1 VRAGQRGARRG
12 ITALAL
18 SAGLVTTGTI
28 TGTTA
33 VAQAGEQ
40 SAGQGDRSVTLI
52 TGDRVELAGDRV
64 VRFVPGPGRGRLP
77 VRTFTRDGHQH
88 VVPADAIALVDSGK
102 LDPRL
107 FDVTSLAEFGYDDS
121 RRTTIPVLVRP
132 AAGARSG
139 VTALA
144 AKGTVN
150 GLVTGSVEKSGSA
163 WESLR
168 GGAAEKVWLDGVR
181 KVTLDRSTKQ
191 IGAPAAWQA
200 GVTGKGVKVAVLD
213 TGVDEKHPD
222 LQGRQIAE
230 KNFTESPDNTDEVGH
245 GTHVASTIAGK
256 GEKYRGVAP
265 DAEILDGKVCH
276 PGGCSESAIL
286 GGMQWAAEQGASVIN
301 MSLGG
306 GDTPEIDPIEEA
318 VNRISQETGALFVI
332 AAGNSGRPETI
343 GSPGSAES
351 ALTVGAVDRNDGI
364 APFSSRGPAADGAVK
379 PDVTAPGV
387 DIVAAEAGT
396 QGHVSMSGTSMATPH
411 VAGVVALLRQQHP
424 DWAGTRLKATIMASA
439 KANPSLTA
447 FDQGTGR
454 VDVAKMLGQQVIA
467 EPANI
472 NFGVQQWP
480 HDDDQKVVREVTYRN
495 PGKEPVTL
503 DLTVDVKGPDGK
515 PSPAGLFTVSPAK
528 VTLPA
533 GGEAK
538 ATITAD
544 TKANAP
550 DGAYSG
556 AVVASNGLRTLVSVN
571 REVESYDTAV
581 SVLGSDGNPAEN
593 HSTVFVNTKT
603 GKSYPGMAKNVRLP
617 KGEYLVDSGII
628 TTDFKVVFQVQ
639 PKFQVTGKGSIT
651 IDARNAKPVALK
663 TPDAAA
669 KGIIGTVGYSI
680 QIAGRSFGHGWA
692 FFDGLAGQVSTAQ
705 IGPAVPGFLTT
716 IAEQFQG
723 TPRDEKTPVSY
734 RLMYT
739 EKGMPTGYERTAKA
753 NELAEMTTSFRN
765 AGEDRRQRWLRL
777 VHPGAGRRPRGRPR
791 LDRDRHVEL
800 ALRPGRPGQ
809 QQRVHDRDARA
820 FLQGRQEVLAD
831 VRCRDLRP
839 VRPVCARLRPRQARG
854 PDRRQGAALQRQ
866 QRRRGQVQRRNGED
880 LVVPQRHQ
888 AQRVGPP
895 QRDLRRP
902 RRGRRLPGRDGT
914 QPRRGAVEEGERR
927 LDLQGQ
933 AHHRHHAPPAHGG
946 PLPAQT
952 RRQGH
957 RARPCAARPAE
968 GRAGAE
974 HAEGQARHRGG
985 VLRRRRDLEAG
996 AGRRRQGDRA
1006 PPEGR
1011 EVRFA
1016 AGEDDGRRRQHRR
1029 GDDHQRLQDCK
1040 LTHQNANDQNGN
1052 DQNLTGQDWVGH
1064 N

>member
-1 VRAGQRGARRG
+1 MRAGQRGARRG

-33 VAQAGEQ
+33 VAHAGEQ
-40 SAGQGDRSVTLI
+40 SSGQGDRSVTLI

-64 VRFVPGPGRGRLP
+64 VRVVPGPGRGRLP

-121 RRTTIPVLVRP
+121 RRTTVPVIVRP

-144 AKGTVN
+144 AKGSVN
-150 GLVTGSVEKSGSA
+150 GLVTGTVEKSGSA

-168 GGAAEKVWLDGVR
+168 GGAVEKVWLDGVR
-181 KVTLDRSTKQ
+181 KVSLDRSTKQ

-222 LQGRQIAE
+222 LQGKQIAE
-230 KNFTESPDNTDEVGH
+230 KNFTDSPDNTDEVGH
-245 GTHVASTIAGK
+245 GTHVASTIASK
-256 GEKYRGVAP
+256 GEQYRGVAP
-265 DAEILDGKVCH
+265 DAEILDGKVCQ

-318 VNRISQETGALFVI
+318 VNRISRETGALFVI
-332 AAGNSGRPETI
+332 AAGNSGAPETI

-411 VAGVVALLRQQHP
+411 VAGVVALLKQQHP
-424 DWAGTRLKATIMASA
+424 DWTGARLKATVMASA

-454 VDVAKMLGQQVIA
+454 VDVPKMLAQQVIA
-467 EPANI
+467 DPANI

-480 HDDDQKVVREVTYRN
+480 HDDDQKVVRDVTYRN
-495 PGKEPVTL
+495 PGTEPVTL
-503 DLTVDVKGPDGK
+503 DLSVDVKGPDGK

-528 VTLPA
+528 VTIPA

-556 AVVASNGLRTLVSVN
+556 AIVASNGLRTLVSVN

-581 SVLGSDGNPAEN
+581 AVLGSDGNPAESQ
-593 HSTVFVNTKT
+593 STVFVNTKT
-603 GKSYPGMAKNVRLP
+603 GKVYPGLAKNVRLP
-617 KGEYLVDSGII
+617 KGEYLVDSAVI
-628 TTDFKVVFQVQ
+628 TPDFKVAFQVQ

-651 IDARNAKPVALK
+651 IDARNARPVALK

-669 KGIIGTVGYSI
+669 KGMIGTIGYST
-680 QIAGRSFGHGWA
+680 QIAGRTFGHGWA

-705 IGPAVPGFLTT
+705 IGSAPPGFSTT

-739 EKGMPTGYERTAKA
+739 ENAMPTGYERTAKA
-753 NELAEMTTSFRN
+753 NELAEMTTSFRY
-765 AGEDRRQRWLRL
+765 AGEGRQHGIAVMPNPDDGSGGFGWFTRVPEGGRAIDLVSTVTGTWSWIYDRVGPDNNNEYSTETPARSFRGGKKYSQTFGAAVFGPSVPSAPGFGLARL
-777 VHPGAGRRPRGRPR
+777 EDQIAVRVPLFTDSNGGAGRFNGGTAKTSLFHNGTLLGEQDRPAAIFDVPAAEGTYRAEME
-791 LDRDRHVEL
+791 HS
-800 ALRPGRPGQ
+800 
-809 QQRVHDRDARA
+809 RDAELSNKVSGAWTFKAKHTTDITHLPLTVVR
-820 FLQGRQEVLAD
+820 FLPKLDDKDTAHGRVLLVPLKVEQAQNTPKVKRVTVEVSFD
-831 VRCRDLRP
+831 D
-839 VRPVCARLRPRQARG
+839 
-854 PDRRQGAALQRQ
+854 GATWK
-866 QRRRGQVQRRNGED
+866 QVQVAGDKAIVHHPKN
-880 LVVPQRHQ
+880 
-888 AQRVGPP
+888 AKFAS
-895 QRDLRRP
+895 LRAKTT
-902 RRGRRLPGRDGT
+902 D
-914 QPRRGAVEEGERR
+914 
-927 LDLQGQ
+927 
-933 AHHRHHAPPAHGG
+933 
-946 PLPAQT
+946 
-952 RRQGH
+952 
-957 RARPCAARPAE
+957 
-968 GRAGAE
+968 
-974 HAEGQARHRGG
+974 
-985 VLRRRRDLEAG
+985 
-996 AGRRRQGDRA
+996 
-1006 PPEGR
+1006 
-1011 EVRFA
+1011 A
-1016 AGEDDGRRRQHRR
+1016 AG
-1029 GDDHQRLQDCK
+1029 
-1040 LTHQNANDQNGN
+1040 N
-1052 DQNLTGQDWVGH
+1052 TGEVTIIH
-1064 N
+1064 AYKIAS

>member
-1 VRAGQRGARRG
+1 MRAGQRGARRG

-33 VAQAGEQ
+33 VAHAGEQ
-40 SAGQGDRSVTLI
+40 SSGQGDRSVTLI

-64 VRFVPGPGRGRLP
+64 VRVVPGPGRGRLP

-121 RRTTIPVLVRP
+121 RRTTVPVIVRP

-144 AKGTVN
+144 AKGSVS
-150 GLVTGSVEKSGSA
+150 GLVTGTVEKSGSA

-168 GGAAEKVWLDGVR
+168 GGAVEKVWLDGVR
-181 KVTLDRSTKQ
+181 KVSLDRSTKQ

-230 KNFTESPDNTDEVGH
+230 KNFTDSPDNTDEVGH
-245 GTHVASTIAGK
+245 GTHVASTIASK
-256 GEKYRGVAP
+256 GEQYRGVAP
-265 DAEILDGKVCH
+265 DAEILDGKVCQ

-286 GGMQWAAEQGASVIN
+286 GGMQWAAEQGANVIN

-306 GDTPEIDPIEEA
+306 GDTPEIDPLEEA

-332 AAGNSGRPETI
+332 AAGNSGSPETI

-411 VAGVVALLRQQHP
+411 VAGVVALLKQQHP
-424 DWAGTRLKATIMASA
+424 DWTGARLKATIMASA

-454 VDVAKMLGQQVIA
+454 VDVPKMLAQQVIA

-503 DLTVDVKGPDGK
+503 DLSVDVKGPDGK

-528 VTLPA
+528 ITIPG

-556 AVVASNGLRTLVSVN
+556 AIVASNGLRTLVSVN

-581 SVLGSDGNPAEN
+581 SVLGSDGNPAES
-593 HSTVFVNTKT
+593 HSTVFINTKT
-603 GKSYPGMAKNVRLP
+603 GKAYPGLARNVRLP

-628 TTDFKVVFQVQ
+628 TPDFKVAFQVQ

-663 TPDAAA
+663 TPDAGA
-669 KGIIGTVGYSI
+669 KGMIGTIGYST
-680 QIAGRSFGHGWA
+680 QVAGRTFGHGWA

-705 IGPAVPGFLTT
+705 IGPAAPGFSTT

-739 EKGMPTGYERTAKA
+739 ENGMPTGYERTAKA
-753 NELAEMTTSFRN
+753 HELAEMTTSFRY
-765 AGEDRRQRWLRL
+765 AGEGRQHGIAVMPNPVDGSGGFGWFTQVPEGGRAIDLVSTVTGTWSWIYDRVGPDNNNEYSTETPNRSFKGGKKYSQTFGAAIIGPSVPSAPGFGLARL
-777 VHPGAGRRPRGRPR
+777 EDQIAVRVPLSTDSNGGAGRFSGGTAKTSLFHNGTKLGEQDRPTAIFDVPAAEGTYRAEME
-791 LDRDRHVEL
+791 HS
-800 ALRPGRPGQ
+800 
-809 QQRVHDRDARA
+809 RDAELSNKVSGAWTFKAKHTTDITHLPLTVVR
-820 FLQGRQEVLAD
+820 FLPKLDDKDTAHGRVLLVPLKVEQAQNTPKVKRVTVEVSYD
-831 VRCRDLRP
+831 D
-839 VRPVCARLRPRQARG
+839 
-854 PDRRQGAALQRQ
+854 GATWK
-866 QRRRGQVQRRNGED
+866 QVQVAGDKAIVHHPKN
-880 LVVPQRHQ
+880 
-888 AQRVGPP
+888 AKFAS
-895 QRDLRRP
+895 LRAKTT
-902 RRGRRLPGRDGT
+902 D
-914 QPRRGAVEEGERR
+914 
-927 LDLQGQ
+927 
-933 AHHRHHAPPAHGG
+933 
-946 PLPAQT
+946 
-952 RRQGH
+952 
-957 RARPCAARPAE
+957 
-968 GRAGAE
+968 
-974 HAEGQARHRGG
+974 
-985 VLRRRRDLEAG
+985 
-996 AGRRRQGDRA
+996 
-1006 PPEGR
+1006 
-1011 EVRFA
+1011 A
-1016 AGEDDGRRRQHRR
+1016 AG
-1029 GDDHQRLQDCK
+1029 
-1040 LTHQNANDQNGN
+1040 N
-1052 DQNLTGQDWVGH
+1052 TGEVTIIH
-1064 N
+1064 AYKIAS

>member
-1 VRAGQRGARRG
+1 MRAGQRGARRG

-28 TGTTA
+28 TVTTA
-33 VAQAGEQ
+33 AAHAEEH
-40 SAGQGDRSVTLI
+40 ATGQGERSVTLI
-52 TGDRVELAGDRV
+52 TGDRVELAGNRV
-64 VRFVPGPGRGRLP
+64 VRVVPGPGRGGIP

-88 VVPADAIALVDSGK
+88 VVPADAIALVDGGK

-121 RRTTIPVLVRP
+121 RRSTVPVIVRP

-139 VTALA
+139 ITALA
-144 AKGTVN
+144 AKGSVDD
-150 GLVTGSVEKSGSA
+150 LVTGTVEKSGSA

-168 GGAAEKVWLDGVR
+168 GGAVEKVWLDGLR
-181 KVTLDRSTKQ
+181 KVSLDRSTKQ
-191 IGAPAAWQA
+191 IGAPQAWQA

-245 GTHVASTIAGK
+245 GTHVASTIASK
-256 GEKYRGVAP
+256 GEQYRGVAP
-265 DAEILDGKVCH
+265 DAEILDGKVCQ

-306 GDTPEIDPIEEA
+306 GDTPEIDPLEEA

-387 DIVAAEAGT
+387 GIVAAEAGT
-396 QGHVSMSGTSMATPH
+396 QGHVAMDGTSMATPH
-411 VAGVVALLRQQHP
+411 VAGVVALLKQQHP
-424 DWAGTRLKATIMASA
+424 DWTGTRLKATVMASA
-439 KANPSLTA
+439 TANPALTA
-447 FDQGTGR
+447 FDQGAGR
-454 VDVAKMLGQQVIA
+454 VDVPKMLAQQVIA
-467 EPANI
+467 DPANI
-472 NFGVQQWP
+472 NFGLQQWP
-480 HDDDQKVVREVTYRN
+480 HDDDQKIVREVTYRN

-503 DLTVDVKGPDGK
+503 DLSADVKGPDGK

-528 VTLPA
+528 ITVPA

-538 ATITAD
+538 ATVTAD
-544 TKANAP
+544 TKVNAP

-556 AVVASNGLRTLVSVN
+556 AIVASNGLRTLVSVN

-581 SVLGSDGNPAEN
+581 TVLGADGNPAES
-593 HSTVFVNTKT
+593 HSTVFVNTTT
-603 GKSYPGMAKNVRLP
+603 GRSYSGLAKNVRLP
-617 KGEYLVDSGII
+617 KGEYLVDSGVISP
-628 TTDFKVVFQVQ
+628 DFKVAFQVQ

-669 KGIIGTVGYSI
+669 KSMIGTVSYSI
-680 QIAGRSFGHGWA
+680 PIAGRTTGHGWA

-705 IGPAVPGFLTT
+705 IGPDAPGFSTT

-723 TPRDEKTPVSY
+723 TARDEKTPVSY

-765 AGEDRRQRWLRL
+765 AGE
-777 VHPGAGRRPRGRPR
+777 
-791 LDRDRHVEL
+791 
-800 ALRPGRPGQ
+800 
-809 QQRVHDRDARA
+809 
-820 FLQGRQEVLAD
+820 GRQHGIAVLPH
-831 VRCRDLRP
+831 P
-839 VRPVCARLRPRQARG
+839 VDGSGGFGWFTQVPEGGRAVDHVSTAT
-854 PDRRQGAALQRQ
+854 
-866 QRRRGQVQRRNGED
+866 GQWSWVYD
-880 LVVPQRHQ
+880 
-888 AQRVGPP
+888 RVGPDNNNEYTTETP
-895 QRDLRRP
+895 ARSFKGGKKYSQTFGAAILGPSVPSAPGFGLARLEDQIAVRVPLFTDSNGGEGRVSTGTAKTSLSHNGTKLGESNRP
-902 RRGRRLPGRDGT
+902 A
-914 QPRRGAVEEGERR
+914 AVFDVPAEEGTYRAEMEHSRDAELSKKVSGAWTFKSKHSNEITHLPLTVVR
-927 LDLQGQ
+927 FLPKLDAQDT
-933 AHHRHHAPPAHGG
+933 AHGRVQLV
-946 PLPAQT
+946 PLKVEQAQNT
-952 RRQGH
+952 PKVKRLT
-957 RARPCAARPAE
+957 
-968 GRAGAE
+968 
-974 HAEGQARHRGG
+974 
-985 VLRRRRDLEAG
+985 V
-996 AGRRRQGDRA
+996 
-1006 PPEGR
+1006 
-1011 EVRFA
+1011 EVSY
-1016 AGEDDGRRRQHRR
+1016 DDGRTWKQAQVA
-1029 GDDHQRLQDCK
+1029 GDKVVLHHPKGAKSASLRAKTTD
-1040 LTHQNANDQNGN
+1040 AAGN
-1052 DQNLTGQDWVGH
+1052 TGEVTIISAYKIAS
-1064 N
+1064 